1 MKVHL
6 HVISELQTIQGKQQI
21 AQVSREVKF
30 TFIKKWKNKIRWS
43 YKDFIDSFNLIWY
56 GIFLYGC
63 MYAANSVISYLKKT

>member
-21 AQVSREVKF
+21 AQVSPEVKF

-43 YKDFIDSFNLIWY
+43 CKVFIDSFNLISY

-63 MYAANSVISYLKKT
+63 MYAANSVISYSKKI

>member
-6 HVISELQTIQGKQQI
+6 HVISELQTIKGKQQI
-21 AQVSREVKF
+21 AQVSPEVKF

-43 YKDFIDSFNLIWY
+43 YKVFIDSFNLIWY

-63 MYAANSVISYLKKT
+63 MYAANSVISYLKKI